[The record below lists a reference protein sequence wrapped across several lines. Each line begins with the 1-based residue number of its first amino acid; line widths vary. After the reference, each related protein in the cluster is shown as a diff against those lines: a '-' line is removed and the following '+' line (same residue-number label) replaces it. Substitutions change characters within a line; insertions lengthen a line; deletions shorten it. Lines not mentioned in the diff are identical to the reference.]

1 MTKPPS
7 DKNIDRAAVQVTPEM
22 EDAIARIRE
31 IRDEKKRLTSEEET
45 AKDVLLDLIGD
56 DHDVVLK
63 KGEQVLGTVYESLV
77 TGTDW
82 KKLRADHPDLPYD
95 QYNKEP
101 SVSTT
106 IRIT

>member
-7 DKNIDRAAVQVTPEM
+7 DNVDRSTVQVTPEM

-31 IRDEKKRLTSEEET
+31 IRDEKKRLNSEEET

-63 KGEQVLGTVYESLV
+63 KGNQTLGTVYESLV

-82 KKLRADHPDLPYD
+82 KKLREDHPDLPYD
-95 QYNKEP
+95 HYNKEP
-101 SVSTT
+101 RVSTT